1 MAEAELSAVN
11 LRVSFAYQR
20 AVYVGITPPM
30 SSCSQTQQPPERE
43 RQNVQRR
50 ALEAVLQAMSEI
62 VEDAEHR
69 PQPGLIG
76 REFAR
81 LRAEAVAL
89 HASCYPGPPDGG
101 EIALLCARA
110 AGAGLYHQ
118 HSAGRE

>member
-1 MAEAELSAVN
+1 MQS
-11 LRVSFAYQR
+11 
-20 AVYVGITPPM
+20 
-30 SSCSQTQQPPERE
+30 
-43 RQNVQRR
+43 R
-50 ALEAVLQAMSEI
+50 ALEAVLQAMREI

-69 PQPGLIG
+69 SQPELIG

-81 LRAEAVAL
+81 LLAEAVAL

>member
-1 MAEAELSAVN
+1 MAEAELPDVN
-11 LRVSFAYQR
+11 LRVSFACQR
-20 AVYVGITPPM
+20 AVYVGITPPV
-30 SSCSQTQQPPERE
+30 SSCSQTQQSPERG

-50 ALEAVLQAMSEI
+50 ALEAVLQAMREI
-62 VEDAEHR
+62 VEDAEYR

-76 REFAR
+76 REFAK

>member
-1 MAEAELSAVN
+1 M
-11 LRVSFAYQR
+11 Q
-20 AVYVGITPPM
+20 M
-30 SSCSQTQQPPERE
+30 
-43 RQNVQRR
+43 RR
-50 ALEAVLQAMSEI
+50 LEAVLQAMREI
-62 VEDAEHR
+62 VEDAEHH

-110 AGAGLYHQ
+110 TVAGLHHQ
-118 HSAGRE
+118 SSAEHI